1 MRNPAV
7 ADGGIEATATPP
19 RRRAVAAWILYD
31 LANTIF
37 SIAIV
42 SNYFPIWVVDDM
54 GGRDADVGLANG
66 AATALV
72 LVSAPFLGALSDRRL
87 GRIPLLIA
95 STAVCCTLTA
105 LLGSGGLGTSL
116 LLFVGA
122 SYAFQTGLIFYDALL
137 PAVSSESDRGRIG
150 GLGVGIGYVG
160 SLIGIGVG
168 LAVLSAGGQEPVI
181 FRLTA
186 LLFALFAV
194 PCFVWVRERPRSARD
209 AEGGL
214 DGGDLLGSFRGLA
227 RYPDLRRL
235 LLGRVL
241 YANAANT
248 LILYMGIYA
257 TAELGF
263 GDREKDLLLL
273 VGILAAIAGGLGW
286 GRTVDR
292 SGPKRALSAVLALW
306 AVTLLAAGAIP
317 SLGLPKAW
325 FWPVAALA
333 GVALGGTWTADRPF
347 MLRLTPPAHLG
358 RFFGLYAMAGRF
370 AAIIGPVVWALV
382 VDGLGWGRPAAVLG
396 LLAMVAAAA
405 WVLAPIDDA
414 PRRWSNGD
422 EAPVLHGS
430 RVPPSSPGVP

>member
-1 MRNPAV
+1 MPNTVIGSRGVETP
-7 ADGGIEATATPP
+7 EASV
-19 RRRAVAAWILYD
+19 RRRSVVGWILYD

-42 SNYFPIWVVDDM
+42 SNYFPIWVVNDM

-72 LVSAPFLGALSDRRL
+72 LISAPFLGALSDRPPGRL
-87 GRIPLLIA
+87 PLLAA
-95 STAVCCTLTA
+95 STAVCCCLTA
-105 LLGSGGLGTSL
+105 LLGRGGLAPSL

-137 PAVSSESDRGRIG
+137 PAVSSERDRGRIG

-168 LAVLSAGGQEPVI
+168 LAVHSLGGDEPII
-181 FRLTA
+181 FQLTA
-186 LLFALFAV
+186 LLFALFAL
-194 PCFVWVRERPRSARD
+194 PCFIWVRERPRPAPD
-209 AEGGL
+209 AEERRS
-214 DGGDLLGSFRGLA
+214 GGDLLGSFRRLGQ
-227 RYPDLRRL
+227 YPDLRRFL
-235 LLGRVL
+235 IGRVL

-273 VGILAAIAGGLGW
+273 VGIIAAIAGGLGW

-292 SGPKRALSAVLALW
+292 SGPKRALAAVLALW
-306 AVTLLAAGAIP
+306 AATLLAAGAIP
-317 SLGLPKAW
+317 LLSLPKVW

-347 MLRLTPPAHLG
+347 LLRLTPPAHLG
-358 RFFGLYAMAGRF
+358 RFFGLYAMAGRA
-370 AAIIGPVVWALV
+370 AAILGPIGWALV

-396 LLAMVAAAA
+396 LLAMVAFSA

-422 EAPVLHGS
+422 EVSG
-430 RVPPSSPGVP
+430 

>member
-1 MRNPAV
+1 MPNTQIMPHGVETTGASV
-7 ADGGIEATATPP
+7 
-19 RRRAVAAWILYD
+19 RRRSVVSWILYD

-72 LVSAPFLGALSDRRL
+72 LISAPFLGALSDRPP
-87 GRIPLLIA
+87 GRVPFLAA
-95 STAVCCTLTA
+95 STAVCCLLTA
-105 LLGSGGLGTSL
+105 LLGQGGLVPSL

-137 PAVSSESDRGRIG
+137 PAVSSERDRGRIG

-168 LAVLSAGGQEPVI
+168 LAVLSLGGDEPTI

-186 LLFALFAV
+186 LLFALFAL
-194 PCFVWVRERPRSARD
+194 PCFIWVREGPRPAPDTGERL
-209 AEGGL
+209 G
-214 DGGDLLGSFRGLA
+214 GGDLLRSFRRLGE
-227 RYPDLRRL
+227 YPDLRRF

-241 YANAANT
+241 YASAANT

-273 VGILAAIAGGLGW
+273 VGILAAIGGGLGW

-292 SGPKRALSAVLALW
+292 SGPKRVLSTVLGLW
-306 AVTLLAAGAIP
+306 TVTLLAAGAIP
-317 SLGLPKAW
+317 LLGLPKTW

-347 MLRLTPPAHLG
+347 MLRLSPPAQLG
-358 RFFGLYAMAGRF
+358 RFFGLYAMAGRA
-370 AAIIGPVVWALV
+370 AAILGPVGWALV
-382 VDGLGWGRPAAVLG
+382 VDGLGWGRPTAVLG
-396 LLAMVAAAA
+396 LLALVVGAV
-405 WVLAPIDDA
+405 WVLAPIDDESG
-414 PRRWSNGD
+414 RW
-422 EAPVLHGS
+422 
-430 RVPPSSPGVP
+430 PSTEGGPA

>member
-1 MRNPAV
+1 MPNTGSGSRGV
-7 ADGGIEATATPP
+7 ETIEASV
-19 RRRAVAAWILYD
+19 RRRSVVSWILYD

-72 LVSAPFLGALSDRRL
+72 LISAPFLGALSDRPP
-87 GRIPLLIA
+87 GRIPFLAA
-95 STAVCCTLTA
+95 STAACCLLTA
-105 LLGSGGLGTSL
+105 LLGQGGLVPSL
-116 LLFVGA
+116 LLFGGA

-137 PAVSSESDRGRIG
+137 PAVSSERDRGRIG

-168 LAVLSAGGQEPVI
+168 LAVLSLGGDEPTI

-186 LLFALFAV
+186 LLFALFAL
-194 PCFVWVRERPRSARD
+194 PCFIWVRERPRPAP
-209 AEGGL
+209 AGGERP
-214 DGGDLLGSFRGLA
+214 GGDLLGSFRRLGL
-227 RYPDLRRL
+227 YPDLRRF

-241 YANAANT
+241 YASAANT

-292 SGPKRALSAVLALW
+292 SGPKRALSTVLGLW

-317 SLGLPKAW
+317 LLDLPKTW

-347 MLRLTPPAHLG
+347 LLRLSPPAHLG
-358 RFFGLYAMAGRF
+358 RFFGLYAMAGRA
-370 AAIIGPVVWALV
+370 AAILGPVGWALV
-382 VDGLGWGRPAAVLG
+382 VDGLGWGRPTAVLG
-396 LLAMVAAAA
+396 LLAMVAGAVL
-405 WVLAPIDDA
+405 VLAPIDDE
-414 PRRWSNGD
+414 PGRW
-422 EAPVLHGS
+422 
-430 RVPPSSPGVP
+430 PSAEGVPT